1 MRAYEVAPRILTKKR
16 PDGSVYTW
24 KSKTFYLSYYKNRK
38 KIIENTGLTE
48 REEAKKWAENRMKR
62 IDGDTLR
69 DFLENHNW
77 FSDTR
82 NPLYLDA
89 NSNPKKIKYN
99 YLYGQS
105 QRNTRYLELIIKDI
119 QDPIG
124 DVPYN
129 AIDRKEADSFRD
141 RLLNM
146 KFYTDKKGKQREV
159 TTTFRNRVI
168 LSLSVIFNYYIKY
181 KREFF
186 QLNPFEKF
194 AIPDN
199 KNSQKSKF
207 VFSPKQIRYM
217 FNESLLEKMTPKS
230 LVNDY
235 KGKITRLSEERWLG
249 IIHSVYFRL
258 FKFIAYTGLRGN
270 EACCL
275 TVGQFDK
282 DYDCRVVYI
291 DRAYKAGV
299 TPVNA
304 VKNKDEI
311 AVVGTPKSG
320 KARTIVLCDEAY
332 FAVADLLEGRDDESL
347 VFSPKQYGKELS
359 DSLFS
364 NTKNYVFRVFI
375 NEIKE
380 QFKIQ
385 TKDNEELTLHGFRTS
400 LNSNLIN
407 KSSLRESLIAAYLG
421 WTSKTLTNTQ
431 RIHYTHYDIDHL
443 WEVASVI
450 NEMYSDTPIRWT
462 PSKEEKDDLELD
474 NIVAEI
480 EKDNSELVPKRM
492 LKKMI
497 VELDALVANRKNMA
511 DVAKLNDEELEINK
525 FSMGF
530 LREDIDSAKKGK
542 RYSKKKLKEL
552 EDQLFDLEIE
562 EAFLSNSDA
571 YESLEQ
577 NLAALKEKE
586 VEDLTIDDYDW
597 IVGNSTI
604 AMIISKNGNLRE
616 ECLSIDKYWP
626 SMSED
631 FKRDLSH

>member
-1 MRAYEVAPRILTKKR
+1 MRAYTVAKRVIAKKR
-16 PDGSVYTW
+16 PDGTTYKWESP
-24 KSKTFYLSYYKNRK
+24 TFFLSYYKNRK
-38 KIIENTGLTE
+38 KVFENTNCKDEAAAKDWATE
-48 REEAKKWAENRMKR
+48 RMKR
-62 IDGDTLR
+62 VEGETLR
-69 DFLENHNW
+69 DFLENNNW

-89 NSNPKKIKYN
+89 NSDPKKIKYN

-105 QRNTRYLELIIKDI
+105 QRNTRYLEMIIKDI
-119 QDPIG
+119 KDPIG

-129 AIDRKEADSFRD
+129 AIDRREADKFRD
-141 RLLNM
+141 RLLDM
-146 KFYTDKKGKQREV
+146 EFYTDKKGNSRKV

-181 KREFF
+181 KREYF
-186 QLNPFEKF
+186 LYNPFEKF
-194 AIPDN
+194 AIPDST
-199 KNSQKSKF
+199 KTQKSKF

-217 FNESLLEKMTPKS
+217 FNESLLEKMYPKS

-235 KGKITRLSEERWLG
+235 KGRITVLSEERWLSLV
-249 IIHSVYFRL
+249 HSLYFRL
-258 FKFIAYTGLRGN
+258 FKFIAYTGTRGN

-282 DYDCRVVYI
+282 RYDCRVVYI
-291 DRAYKAGV
+291 DRAYKSGV
-299 TPVNA
+299 TPVDA
-304 VKNKDEI
+304 LKKKDEI

-320 KARTIVLCDEAY
+320 KSRTIVLCDEAY
-332 FAVADLLEGRDDESL
+332 FAVADLLEGKDDNQL
-347 VFSPKQYGKELS
+347 VFSLNQNGKELE
-359 DSLFS
+359 DPLFS
-364 NTKNYVFRVFI
+364 NTKNYNFRVFI

-380 QFKIQ
+380 QFNIQ

-407 KSSLRESLIAAYLG
+407 RSALRESLIAAYLG

-450 NEMYSDTPIRWT
+450 NEMYSGTPIRWT

-474 NIVAEI
+474 NIVAGI
-480 EKDNSELVPKRM
+480 QKDNSEIVPKRI
-492 LKKMI
+492 LRKMI
-497 VELDALVANRKNMA
+497 VELYALVANRKHMA
-511 DVAKLNDEELEINK
+511 DTTKLNDEELEINRLSK
-525 FSMGF
+525 GF
-530 LREDIDSAKKGK
+530 LKPGMDDE
-542 RYSKKKLKEL
+542 
-552 EDQLFDLEIE
+552 LFDLEVE
-562 EAFLSNSDA
+562 EAILSNGDA
-571 YESLEQ
+571 YEILEQ

-586 VEDLTIDDYDW
+586 VEDLTIDDFDW

-604 AMIISKNGNLRE
+604 AMIISKNRNLRE

-626 SMSED
+626 SMSAD
-631 FKRDLSH
+631 FKQELSH